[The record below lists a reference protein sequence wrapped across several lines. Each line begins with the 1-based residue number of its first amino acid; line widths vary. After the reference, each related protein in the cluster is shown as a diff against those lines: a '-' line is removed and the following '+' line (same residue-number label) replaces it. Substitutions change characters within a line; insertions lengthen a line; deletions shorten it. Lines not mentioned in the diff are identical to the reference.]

1 MKKRIISIVLSLL
14 LVIGLV
20 PSAAM
25 TSFAA
30 DLHDGEVRVIIS
42 NDTYPAAEGAPWE
55 GTLVD
60 EWVEIGDDSTM
71 MSCVVA
77 ALDNNGYE
85 QSGAENNYISTINGL
100 SEFDGGEMSGWMGT
114 LNDWFTNCGFG
125 DFTVA
130 AGNLGAGDEIHIMY
144 TCAYGDDL
152 GGSWGNTGTWISS
165 IVFSA
170 GTLDKDFNPGYTSDS
185 GAYTLT
191 LPTGTTEVN
200 VMPTAANKNYMVRIF
215 LNAFEENAATHYGDY
230 EFKRNDLIPV
240 KNGDTIYVGCGREAW
255 PSMNESD
262 GGHVYAFNVIIP
274 EEEKQTEDEQKADY
288 KTVLNNTLAQ
298 LAVTVDNPTFGTGGG
313 EWSVLSLARGGYFA
327 ADDPY
332 FETYYSNVEKTVPGL
347 AETAAGKGVKEG
359 GLDKNKSTENSR
371 LILALAAI
379 GKDPTNVGG
388 VNVLGAYDA
397 NGFNWIKKQGINGPI
412 FTLIALDT
420 KNYQTKSTSE
430 DGNKT
435 IRQQCVD
442 FILSKELANG
452 GWALSGAAADPDI
465 TAMAL
470 QALVNYKNDAN
481 VSAAAS
487 RAIDALSGMQQDNG
501 GFASWGS
508 VNSESIAQ
516 VITALSAW
524 KIDADKDSRF
534 VKKGGS
540 ALDALL
546 TFYIPESKGFAHVL
560 TDGNVNAMA
569 TDQASYALVAYDRY
583 RSGKTS
589 LYDMTD
595 VKTSVESGSAEETTE
610 LAATLTLPEK
620 IENKA
625 GTSFNAVINL
635 NGFPE
640 DYRLL
645 DSIITI
651 PEGVTVTDV
660 KMGSRIV
667 GGEVSWS
674 VEEKNGKLRIVY
686 FDAQKKNVIKDSGT
700 GYPLELMTISLKLE
714 KAMTV
719 DSVSVAISG
728 MSMKK
733 TSDSE
738 TQNIIKTASASD
750 TVKLAEGISFSAMI
764 LYTGDDI
771 DLIPASKTAIAVAV
785 TGIQEGTELTYNDGT
800 DSIPMLYNAAVS
812 EKTGV
817 STYLAIIS
825 SDKALKE
832 FVDRGNYT
840 FGTGDADTIKFGDT
854 NKDGI
859 INAQDALNTVNYWLR
874 KTEAPKDSGI
884 LAANVTG
891 DSRINTFD
899 ALGIVEH
906 FVDGSEFA
914 IVNQAATVKNA
925 VD

>member
-1 MKKRIISIVLSLL
+1 MKKRRIISLL
-14 LVIGLV
+14 LSIVMV
-20 PSAAM
+20 VTVFPA
-25 TSFAA
+25 TVFAA
-30 DLHDGEVRVIIS
+30 DTHDGEVRVIIS
-42 NDTYPAAEGAPWE
+42 NDTYPEAEGAPWE

-60 EWVEIGDDSTM
+60 EWVEVNDDSTM

-100 SEFDGGEMSGWMGT
+100 SEFDGGGMSGWMGT
-114 LNDWFTNCGFG
+114 LNDWFTNYGFG

-130 AGNLGAGDEIHIMY
+130 AGNFGAGDEIHIMY
-144 TCAYGDDL
+144 TCAFGDDL
-152 GGSWGNTGTWISS
+152 GGNWGNTDTWINS

-230 EFKRNDLIPV
+230 EYKRNDVIPV
-240 KNGDTIYVGCGREAW
+240 KNGDTIYVGCGCAEW

-262 GGHVYAFNVIIP
+262 GGHVYAFNVVIP
-274 EEEKQTEDEQKADY
+274 EAEQKADY
-288 KTVLNNTLAQ
+288 KTILNNTLAQ

-327 ADDPY
+327 VDDPY
-332 FETYYSNVEKTVPGL
+332 FDTYYSNVEKTVPGL

-359 GLDKNKSTENSR
+359 GLDNNKSTENSR

-388 VNVLGAYDA
+388 VNVLGAYDT
-397 NGFNWIKKQGINGPI
+397 NGFTWIKKQGINGPI

-420 KNYQTKSTSE
+420 RNYQTKSTSE

-465 TAMAL
+465 TSMAL
-470 QALVNYKNDAN
+470 QALVNYKNDTN

-487 RAIDALSGMQQDNG
+487 RAINALSAMQKDNG

-524 KIDADKDSRF
+524 GIDADKDSRF

-560 TDGNVNAMA
+560 TDGSVNAMA

-674 VEEKNGKLRIVY
+674 AEEKNGKLRIVY
-686 FDAQKKNVIKDSGT
+686 FDAQEGNVIKDSGT

-750 TVKLAEGISFSAMI
+750 TVKMAEGISFSAMI

-785 TGIQEGTELTYNDGT
+785 TGIQEGTKLTYNDGT

-832 FVDRGNYT
+832 FVDKGNYT
-840 FGTGDADTIKFGDT
+840 FGTGDADTMRFGDT

-906 FVDGSEFA
+906 FVDGIEFA